1 MESTGLEE
9 LQLEVIRALCL
20 LPRESLVELCDYLI
34 IAGAEF
40 EHVTNKGR
48 TALITLIS
56 NHIQRGELDELEDKG
71 IADLFHLQDK
81 ISELQIAGKAG
92 TSKQVGEQQ
101 DGEEKRIL
109 EGIEALQLQLASA
122 QKQNENNKSET
133 KGIKSSTPTRQS
145 PQSVVHSPAPHPWQK
160 DFKIAGQIGE
170 PGQKDKLTFSSL
182 ARQIE
187 HGLSKGFPE
196 LEIVD
201 AVIRAI
207 SPGMQLRSYLEGKT
221 NLTLPT
227 LRRILRCHYQE
238 KSATDLYKQLTSEV
252 QGIKETPQNF
262 LIRTFDLRQKILFAS
277 QESESGLQYDPGLVQ
292 KMFLHTV
299 LTGLQ
304 NDNIRRDLQPYLE
317 HADIAD
323 ELLLERVNTA
333 CAYETER
340 QNKKK
345 LSGQQRPVT
354 IHSVQSSD
362 ATAEKNENPPT
373 QQKSKVS
380 PAVLSQLEE
389 IKSEMA
395 LLKDLKAEVSHI
407 RESMQQPQ
415 QMPRQPLS
423 AGGADGASGLQLSG
437 QQVLDP
443 AQGYWFTAGPR
454 HRGGTAQYQ
463 QRFAPQ
469 PSFPSSN
476 RGQRRK
482 CFGCQQSGAE
492 DYCTHCYRCGSSE
505 HFLAGCRA
513 RGQRQ
518 FGDESLNG
526 GRSLARDRE

>member
-1 MESTGLEE
+1 MESTELEE
-9 LQLEVIRALCL
+9 LQLGVIRSLCL
-20 LPRESLVELCDYLI
+20 LPREILVELCDYLI

-56 NHIQRGELDELEDKG
+56 NHIQRGELEKLEDKG
-71 IADLFHLQDK
+71 IADLLHLQDK

-101 DGEEKRIL
+101 DEEEERIL
-109 EGIEALQLQLASA
+109 EGIEALQLRLASA
-122 QKQNENNKSET
+122 QKQNENNKPET
-133 KGIKSSTPTRQS
+133 RGIKSITPTRQS
-145 PQSVVHSPAPHPWQK
+145 PQSVVHSPASHPWHK

-238 KSATDLYKQLTSEV
+238 KSATELYKQLTSEV
-252 QGIKETPQNF
+252 QGVKETPQNF

-317 HADIAD
+317 QADISD
-323 ELLLERVNTA
+323 ELLLERINTA

-354 IHSVQSSD
+354 IHSAQSSE
-362 ATAEKNENPPT
+362 APAEKNENPPT

-380 PAVLSQLEE
+380 PVVLSQLEE
-389 IKSEMA
+389 IKAEMA

-415 QMPRQPLS
+415 HMSRQPPP
-423 AGGADGASGLQLSG
+423 AGGVNCASGMQFSG
-437 QQVLDP
+437 QQVQDL
-443 AQGYWFTAGPR
+443 AQGYWFTPGIR

-469 PSFPSSN
+469 HSFPPSN

-518 FGDESLNG
+518 LGGDSLNG

>member
-40 EHVTNKGR
+40 EHVTKKGR

-56 NHIQRGELDELEDKG
+56 NHIQREELEELEDK
-71 IADLFHLQDK
+71 
-81 ISELQIAGKAG
+81 
-92 TSKQVGEQQ
+92 
-101 DGEEKRIL
+101 
-109 EGIEALQLQLASA
+109 
-122 QKQNENNKSET
+122 
-133 KGIKSSTPTRQS
+133 
-145 PQSVVHSPAPHPWQK
+145 
-160 DFKIAGQIGE
+160 
-170 PGQKDKLTFSSL
+170 
-182 ARQIE
+182 
-187 HGLSKGFPE
+187 
-196 LEIVD
+196 
-201 AVIRAI
+201 
-207 SPGMQLRSYLEGKT
+207 
-221 NLTLPT
+221 
-227 LRRILRCHYQE
+227 E
-238 KSATDLYKQLTSEV
+238 KSATELYKQLTSEV

-262 LIRTFDLRQKILFAS
+262 FIRTFDLRQKILFAS

-317 HADIAD
+317 QADISD

-362 ATAEKNENPPT
+362 APAEKNENPPT
-373 QQKSKVS
+373 QQKPKVS

-389 IKSEMA
+389 IRSEMA

-415 QMPRQPLS
+415 HMPRQLPP
-423 AGGADGASGLQLSG
+423 AGGGDGASGLQFSG
-437 QQVLDP
+437 QQVQDP
-443 AQGYWFTAGPR
+443 AQGYWFTGGPG

-469 PSFPSSN
+469 PSFP
-476 RGQRRK
+476 
-482 CFGCQQSGAE
+482 
-492 DYCTHCYRCGSSE
+492 
-505 HFLAGCRA
+505 L
-513 RGQRQ
+513 
-518 FGDESLNG
+518 
-526 GRSLARDRE
+526 